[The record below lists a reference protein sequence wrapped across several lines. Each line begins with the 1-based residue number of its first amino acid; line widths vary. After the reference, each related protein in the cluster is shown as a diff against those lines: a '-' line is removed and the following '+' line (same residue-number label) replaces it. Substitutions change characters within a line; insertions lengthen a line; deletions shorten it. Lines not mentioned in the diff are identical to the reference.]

1 MVVEDEQ
8 NHEVAVEASEVVED
22 ARWDSR
28 GPEREM
34 ADGAAH

>member
-1 MVVEDEQ
+1 MEDEQ

-22 ARWDSR
+22 DQWDSR
-28 GPEREM
+28 GTEREM